1 MFKLV
6 QLYIC
11 FFAIVKA
18 SDEDAKMPITAHGFI
33 QVSDRVSEAIALL
46 SHGKMSSKLEDLISK
61 KYIAFLLHEKMSSE
75 LESSNELESLKE
87 QAIDLT
93 EEAVDD
99 EFGD

>member
-6 QLYIC
+6 ELSIGL
-11 FFAIVKA
+11 FAIVKA

-33 QVSDRVSEAIALL
+33 QVSDRVAEC
-46 SHGKMSSKLEDLISK
+46 
-61 KYIAFLLHEKMSSE
+61 IAFLLHEKMSSE
-75 LESSNELESLKE
+75 LEASNELESLKE
-87 QAIDLT
+87 QAIELT